1 MKMKRNINIDL
12 AVLPSYNTSLLNT
25 TLILR
30 LYYYLKETN
39 LNDLLKSNHYSFVCT
54 SHNES

>member
-1 MKMKRNINIDL
+1 MKRNINIDL
-12 AVLPSYNTSLLNT
+12 AILPSYNTSLLNT